1 MLRFVNTAM
10 EQQWLQLNNSINK
23 MKKKILALLLAI
35 VSLTGCS
42 SLQEGI
48 TSSYNMINC
57 DYNYKSI
64 SGLTISGM
72 NLSNGLS
79 VTSIP
84 KVTSIL
90 SGNAS
95 SIPLN
100 FTLNMDVKNP
110 NKSAAML
117 NGLQYIISVDDIQ
130 FTTGSLNQT
139 LNVAAGET
147 QTLPINIGLDLA
159 TLMKNNSK
167 DAVVDIA
174 KNFIGIGSKKSNVTV
189 QLKPTFMIGGVPIT
203 SPSYIPV
210 VFSFGGTK

>member
-1 MLRFVNTAM
+1 
-10 EQQWLQLNNSINK
+10 
-23 MKKKILALLLAI
+23 MKKKILILFSIAATL
-35 VSLTGCS
+35 VGCS
-42 SLQEGI
+42 GLQQGL
-48 TSSYNMINC
+48 TSTYNMINC
-57 DYNYKSI
+57 EYSYKSI

-90 SGNAS
+90 TGSAS

-100 FTLNMDVKNP
+100 FTLNLDVKNP
-110 NKSAAML
+110 NQSAAIL
-117 NGLQYIISVDDIQ
+117 NGLQYIVSIDDIQ

-139 LNVAAGET
+139 LNVPAGQS
-147 QTLPINIGLDLA
+147 QTLPLAIGLDLA
-159 TLMKNNSK
+159 TLMKSNSK

-189 QLKPTFMIGGVPIT
+189 QLKPTFVIGNVPVT
-203 SPSYIPV
+203 SPVYIPV
-210 VFSFGGTK
+210 SFSFGGK